1 MTEQAPRDDVESSTD
16 AAASA
21 VQTPDSGEPQAVEL
35 DRPDSAAP
43 ARISSG
49 VSALSLIAAAL
60 AFVAIAG
67 TGFLWWQYR
76 QFYVALAD
84 TDGKTA
90 TDLQQIRASQ
100 RSAEDEF
107 AGFADTLSAYARQL
121 RDVDARLDDVPGRL
135 AEMQQRIDAAQG
147 GSFDVRATWLQAEA
161 QYYLSLA
168 NAELVLA
175 RNWDTASAALELADD
190 RLREIADPS
199 LAGIRELIADEL
211 LALASVRLVDVE
223 GLSYGLARLGERVAT
238 LPLRSGST
246 HALGEDTAD
255 AEEEPGL
262 GRLWSSVKRAFG
274 GIIRVERRDEPV
286 VSALTAD
293 EQRLLRRQLGVEL
306 QIARLALLRAEA
318 ETFKASLLAARALLQ
333 ADFATQDQAVV
344 GALNLIDELL
354 SVDIAPAVPDISR
367 SLSALRARG
376 AG

>member
-1 MTEQAPRDDVESSTD
+1 MTEQAPRDDVDSSTD

-21 VQTPDSGEPQAVEL
+21 AQTLDSGESQAAALEA
-35 DRPDSAAP
+35 PDSERP
-43 ARISSG
+43 ARVTTGIA
-49 VSALSLIAAAL
+49 ALSLIAAAL
-60 AFVAIAG
+60 AFVAMAG

-84 TDGKTA
+84 TDGQTE
-90 TDLQQIRASQ
+90 TNLQQIRASQ

-107 AGFADTLSAYARQL
+107 TGFADTLSTYARQL
-121 RDVDARLDDVPGRL
+121 RDFDARLDDVPGRL

-175 RNWDTASAALELADD
+175 GNWDTASAALELADD
-190 RLREIADPS
+190 RLREIADPG
-199 LAGIRELIADEL
+199 LAAIRDLIADEL

-238 LPLRSGST
+238 LPLRSSSAHT
-246 HALGEDTAD
+246 LGEDAAN
-255 AEEEPGL
+255 AEDEPGFA
-262 GRLWSSVKRAFG
+262 RLWSSVKRAFG

-286 VSALTAD
+286 VIALAAD
-293 EQRLLRRQLGVEL
+293 EQRLIRRQLGVEL

-318 ETFKASLLAARALLQ
+318 ETFKASLLAARALLE

-344 GALNLIDELL
+344 GALSLIEELL
-354 SVDIAPAVPDISR
+354 GVDIAPAVPDISR